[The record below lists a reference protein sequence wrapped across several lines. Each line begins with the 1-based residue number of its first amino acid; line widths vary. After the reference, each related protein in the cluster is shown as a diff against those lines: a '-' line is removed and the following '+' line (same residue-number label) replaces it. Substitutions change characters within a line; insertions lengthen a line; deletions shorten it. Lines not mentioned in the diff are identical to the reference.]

1 MDLSIKTE
9 AFQQDD
15 QSWLGS
21 AHGTQSART
30 VTLDASAFT
39 AGTHY
44 PNGFIPSGT
53 VLAYIAGSTTKL
65 GPYDPTNTTT
75 EPGVAVG
82 ILFTAVKVPTD
93 TSKPVG
99 AALFTHGR
107 VRTAKLPFQSGK
119 GSVDAAGETDL
130 KLIEF
135 V

>member
-21 AHGTQSART
+21 AHGTSSART
-30 VTLDASAFT
+30 ATLDASTFT
-39 AGTHY
+39 GLYA
-44 PNGFIPSGT
+44 NGYIPSGT
-53 VLAYIAGSTTKL
+53 VLAYIVGSTTKL
-65 GPYDPTNTTT
+65 GPYDPSNSTT
-75 EPGVAVG
+75 EPGVAIG
-82 ILFTAVKVPTD
+82 ILLTAVKVPSD

-107 VRTAKLPFQSGK
+107 VRTLKLPFQTLK
-119 GSVDAAGETDL
+119 GSIDAAGKTDL